1 MKFLVV
7 IPCRNESNN
16 LLGVINS
23 LREQSTNVV
32 RYITIVENNS
42 TDSTFEIAADLA
54 KKSRNYNFEIDALQY
69 SHRGNLSSA
78 VELAAFLYGAQLGL
92 TKFKDVTHIMKLDAD
107 IRLDKNYFFDLLT
120 SNLDFDLTGGRLAAE
135 QVSNIPGCIKLYSID
150 AFKLLLNFPVA
161 LGWDILDE
169 VMIRQN
175 GMKVVYCREAKYEI
189 SRVTGS
195 SEGLLRGRKRL
206 GLACKVTGYTEIY
219 FGLKFTRFLFRKP
232 YVIGSFAMLAGY
244 LSHQTSPF
252 AKSLIEAYR
261 REQKEKLL
269 ELLKNPFTWIKDSYG
284 L

>member
-1 MKFLVV
+1 MKILVV

-16 LLGVINS
+16 LSGVINS
-23 LREQSTNVV
+23 LSEQGTNFVKYV
-32 RYITIVENNS
+32 TIVENNS
-42 TDSTFEIAADLA
+42 TDSTFEIATNFAR
-54 KKSRNYNFEIDALQY
+54 KSRNYNFEIDALQY

-78 VELAAFLYGAQLGL
+78 VELAAFLYGSQLAL

-107 IRLDKNYFFDLLT
+107 IRLDKNYFFDLLS
-120 SNLDFDLTGGRLAAE
+120 SNLDFDLTGGKLDSE
-135 QVSNIPGCIKLYSID
+135 QVSNIPGCVKLYSID

-175 GMKVVYCREAKYEI
+175 GMKVVYCREAKYQI
-189 SRVTGS
+189 SRTTGS
-195 SEGLLRGRKRL
+195 SEGLLPGRKRL
-206 GLACKVTGYTEIY
+206 GLACKVTGYSRIY

-244 LSHQTSPF
+244 LSRQTSPF
-252 AKSLIEAYR
+252 TESLIQAYR
-261 REQKEKLL
+261 TEQKEKLL
-269 ELLKNPFTWIKDSYG
+269 GLLKNPVVWIQESYN